1 MGKGFAFVVSEKYAE
16 KENPT
21 NLVFSREN
29 GLLSEHAI
37 TRGREASERI
47 QKVVSFTGQTLG
59 VPQGATAILKLAP
72 GALEAPSQNEAQ
84 QAMKDLKPAEQTAS
98 GGPVAGTTTHAKPA
112 SGAQGLA
119 MPFGKGRLVVLGEA
133 AMMTAQLL
141 GTNKFGMNRA
151 GSDDRQFALNVMHW
165 LSGALN

>member
-1 MGKGFAFVVSEKYAE
+1 M
-16 KENPT
+16 
-21 NLVFSREN
+21 
-29 GLLSEHAI
+29 LSEHPI

-72 GALEAPSQNEAQ
+72 AAMESPSGSELNLAI
-84 QAMKDLKPAEQTAS
+84 KDLKAADQTAS
-98 GGPVAGTTTHAKPA
+98 GAPVAGTTTHAKPS

-133 AMMTAQLL
+133 AMMTAQVS
-141 GTNKFGMNRA
+141 GGGKFGMNKA
-151 GSDDRQFALNVMHW
+151 GNDDRQFALNVMRW
-165 LSGALN
+165 LSGALK